1 MSPMNNMLI
10 AITGGIGS
18 GKSVVARMLRTMG
31 YTVYD
36 CDIRARQLIDGSAEI
51 KTAISDNIGRHCI
64 ADDGSLDRKA
74 ISDIVFKNAEKLALL
89 NRITHAAVRKDIEI
103 CRHGLAPAPMFV
115 ETAILYQSEIDK
127 MVDAVIEVTAPDDL
141 RIRRVMRRNSLPY
154 DEVLNRIN
162 AQYYVVENPHPKVF
176 TICNDGMAPVLP
188 RLQTIVNDMIV
199 NGNSCSR

>member
-31 YTVYD
+31 HTVYD
-36 CDIRARQLIDGSAEI
+36 CDIRARQLIDGSAAI
-51 KTAISDNIGRHCI
+51 KKAISDNIGRHCI
-64 ADDGSLDRKA
+64 TDDGSVDRKA
-74 ISDIVFKNAEKLALL
+74 ISDIVFKDAEKLSLL

-103 CRHGLAPAPMFV
+103 YRQKLGSVTMFL

-127 MVDAVIEVTAPDDL
+127 MVDAVIEVSAPDDL
-141 RIRRVMRRNSLPY
+141 RIRRVMHRNSLKY

-162 AQYYVVENPHPKVF
+162 AQFCAVENPHPKIF
-176 TICNDGMAPVLP
+176 TIYNDGMAPVLP
-188 RLQTIVNDMIV
+188 QLQTIINDILIV
-199 NGNSCSR
+199 